1 MKPVAYLYSRYSSPA
16 QARGDSNRRQIA
28 AGRAFAEAHGLEVD
42 TTLSDPGLSGYTG
55 ANRLTGTLGSFIRR
69 VEAGEIARGS
79 YLLFDSLDRFSREG
93 ETLVLSMLTRLTL
106 AGIKVVN
113 VSEGQVLD
121 ETATITDYL
130 KVLILASQ
138 AHQESADKSRKV
150 AAAHAENRRRARDE
164 GRPWTPIGPHWLRL
178 VDGVWQLLPDR
189 VAIVKRIFEMRE
201 SGLGNAFIARTLNQ
215 EGVPT
220 PTGRGRWFN
229 STVADI
235 AASRAVLGEYQP
247 YSGHRR
253 GKPRQPDGPP
263 IPDYYPAIIDAGLFH
278 RVQAMNAERQN
289 PQARPASKAFPNL
302 LVGLVRCAEC
312 GGTAGYLRSTFPK
325 APNWRSAGVIRCN
338 QVYRGLCGNRARI
351 PYGELE
357 ADLLPFIASLPLSGS
372 AAPSSEARALAIAE
386 GERAA
391 LMAKIE
397 ALLDQVE
404 AGGRVG
410 DRLRQREIELAE
422 LEQRISELKAK
433 ASAPLTPAA
442 DAQAELVRLEAA
454 MQEASGDDLYRI
466 RARINATL
474 GRLLRGGALM
484 DGGTLVLRLDP
495 ADVRGKGRLLVDA
508 ARGGRIRVEVAT
520 VEPITRRGRIN
531 PAKR

>member
-1 MKPVAYLYSRYSSPA
+1 MKPVAYAYSRYSTPA
-16 QARGDSNRRQIA
+16 QAAGDSLRRQLA
-28 AGRAFAEAHGLEVD
+28 AAEAFAAEHGLELD
-42 TTLSDPGLSGYTG
+42 TTLHDPGVSAFTG
-55 ANRLTGTLGSFIRR
+55 AHRANGALGSFLRR
-69 VEAGEIARGS
+69 IETGEIAQGS
-79 YLLFDSLDRFSREG
+79 YLLVDSFDR
-93 ETLVLSMLTRLTL
+93 LTRETVVEAVNLLT
-106 AGIKVVN
+106 GIALKGVRVVTLN
-113 VSEGQVLD
+113 DGRVYD
-121 ETATITDYL
+121 
-130 KVLILASQ
+130 ASADMMGLMWALMQ
-138 AHQESADKSRKV
+138 FARGHEESAEKGRKV
-150 AAAHAENRRRARDE
+150 AAAHAENRRRAREE
-164 GRPWTPIGPHWLRL
+164 GRPWTPVGPHWLEL
-178 VDGVWQLLPDR
+178 VDGVWKVRPERLA
-189 VAIVKRIFEMRE
+189 VVKRIFEMRE
-201 SGLGNAFIARTLNQ
+201 SGLGNAFIAKTFNL

-289 PQARPASKAFPNL
+289 PHARPASKAFPNL

-351 PYGELE
+351 PYDELE
-357 ADLLPFIASLPLSGS
+357 ADLLPFIASLPLSGA
-372 AAPSSEARALAIAE
+372 AAPSSEARALAIAKD
-386 GERAA
+386 ERAA
-391 LMAKIE
+391 LTSKIE

-410 DRLRQREIELAE
+410 DRLRQREIELAD
-422 LEQRISELKAK
+422 LERRIAELKAK
-433 ASAPLTPAA
+433 ASAPVTPAA

-454 MQEASGDDLYRI
+454 MREASGDDLYRI

-484 DGGTLVLRLDP
+484 EGGRIVLRFDP
-495 ADVRGKGRLLVDA
+495 ADVRGKGRLLVDT

-520 VEPITRRGRIN
+520 AEPITRKGRMN
-531 PAKR
+531 PVKR